1 MNDQSAPKTQDTSVE
16 LDFQARQAAM
26 TEAITATPA
35 ETVERYRQHRNWRSD
50 NRECVF
56 RHVHLYGGKRICDF
70 GCGAGETSTELGL
83 MGFDVVGFDL
93 SPELIELAQR
103 RAKLDRV
110 EAKVTFYIGNALEL
124 QTQAGQFDSVVCMGV
139 LHHLVDVREA
149 LQPVEALL
157 KPGGHLIL
165 QEPIAFSP
173 MLQRL
178 RDRTPVPKDIS
189 PNERQLVQHDIDLVE
204 AKFEVVEKRYFLL
217 FARLRRLV
225 PESWPNLHRRAVL
238 LLGALDCAVLTCLP
252 FMRPFAGALIM
263 VCRKR

>member
-1 MNDQSAPKTQDTSVE
+1 MNDHSAPKTQDTSVE

-35 ETVERYRQHRNWRSD
+35 ATVERYRQHRNWRFD

-56 RHVHLYGGKRICDF
+56 RNVHKYGGKRICDF

-83 MGFDVVGFDL
+83 MGFSVVGFDL

-110 EAKVTFYIGNALEL
+110 EDKVTFFIGDALKL
-124 QTQAGQFDSVVCMGV
+124 QTEAAQFDSVVCMGV

-157 KPGGHLIL
+157 KPGGYAII

-189 PNERQLVQHDIDLVE
+189 PNERQLVPHDIALVE
-204 AKFEVVEKRYFLL
+204 AKFEMVEKRYYLMFG
-217 FARLRRLV
+217 RLRRLV
-225 PESWPNLHRRAVL
+225 PDRWPWLQHKLEL
-238 LLGALDCAVLTCLP
+238 LLGTMDWAVLSCLP
-252 FMRPFAGALIM
+252 FLGRYAGTLVM

>member
-1 MNDQSAPKTQDTSVE
+1 MNDHPAPKTQDTSVE
-16 LDFQARQAAM
+16 LDFQARQAGMFA
-26 TEAITATPA
+26 AITATPA
-35 ETVERYRQHRNWRSD
+35 ATIERYRQHRNWRFD

-56 RHVHLYGGKRICDF
+56 RHAHKYGGKRVCDF

-83 MGFDVVGFDL
+83 MDFNVVGFDL

-103 RAKLDRV
+103 RAKLDQV
-110 EAKVTFYIGNALEL
+110 ESKVRFFIGDALQL
-124 QTQAGQFDSVVCMGV
+124 QTEAAQFDSVVCMGV

-157 KPGGHLIL
+157 KPGGYLIL

-173 MLQRL
+173 MLQKL

-217 FARLRRLV
+217 FSRLRRLV
-225 PESWPNLHRRAVL
+225 PDRWPGLQSKAVL
-238 LLGALDCAVLTCLP
+238 FLGAIDCAVLTCLP
-252 FMRPFAGALIM
+252 FMRRFAGALVM